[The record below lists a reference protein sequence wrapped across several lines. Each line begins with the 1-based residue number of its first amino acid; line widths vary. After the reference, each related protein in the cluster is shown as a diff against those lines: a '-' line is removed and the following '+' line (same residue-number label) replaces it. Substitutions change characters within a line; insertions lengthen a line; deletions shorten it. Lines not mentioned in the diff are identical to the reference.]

1 MWFFL
6 ILFVAIAALAIWMW
20 KRPDPVVRDQA
31 KAEQHDLWL
40 EQVDAQM
47 QHAARLLEATPP
59 NYERAYSLF
68 QDLAKQHELPQAYK
82 HMGLMHWRGQ
92 GREVNEEHALGYL
105 EKAFRLGSDD
115 AAYALGQF
123 FEQKQD
129 QEKVLYWYRHAV
141 ARGNL
146 EAQYRLA
153 ELDTGKTEQSEQ
165 QRFELLK
172 QNAGHG
178 HAQSQYQLSQY
189 YFDLPSPN
197 IQLGLEYLFLAA
209 EQQHVAANQK
219 LYECYERGRYVE
231 ANRKQALVY
240 LKRAIELGEQTDLR
254 IYQQAVLM
262 GDIDVDQRQRVH
274 HDLLKQGKE
283 LKQASAKALLGDAHF
298 HGWYLDKNETL
309 GYRFWVE
316 AAQDQ
321 DPHAL
326 RQLAALHAEQHEI
339 VGADSVDKAFVLY
352 SQAENIQPH
361 INSQMG
367 LALCYLKGIGVEKD
381 VAQAQALITQAVA
394 KHWQYAVKSE
404 ADLYMVIG
412 RFYQQVD
419 YPLATQDKAMTYFK
433 HAMDLGS
440 ADAAWHIYHSE
451 KQNSDGLI
459 PSETVQTALKA
470 SADLN
475 HVQAQR
481 LLAQA
486 YLKGDVVEQNMGLA
500 VHYFE
505 QAAAKND
512 AVALN
517 ALGEIYEKGLS
528 QDADLSLAV
537 TYYEKAAALLNADA
551 LNHLGRLYIKGEG
564 VMRDLQQAQ
573 VLLKKASAMQHVG
586 AQEQLANIQ
595 AYFAMQES
603 KF

>member
-6 ILFVAIAALAIWMW
+6 ILLLAIAALAIWMW

-31 KAEQHDLWL
+31 RAEQHDLWL

-47 QHAARLLEATPP
+47 QHATRLLEATPP

-68 QDLAKQHELPQAYK
+68 HDLAKQHELPQAYK
-82 HMGLMHWRGQ
+82 HMGLMYWHGQ
-92 GREVNEEHALGYL
+92 GREVNAEHALGYL

-115 AAYALGQF
+115 AAYALGQI
-123 FEQKQD
+123 FEQKPD
-129 QEKVLYWYRHAV
+129 LEKALYWYRHAV

-146 EAQYRLA
+146 DAQYRLA

-172 QNAGHG
+172 QNAEQG
-178 HAQSQYQLSQY
+178 HAQSQYQLSQHY
-189 YFDLPSPN
+189 LELPTPN
-197 IQLGLEYLFLAA
+197 IPLGLEYLFLAA

-219 LYECYERGRYVE
+219 LYACYESGRYVE
-231 ANRKQALVY
+231 ANRTQALFY

-254 IYQQAVLM
+254 VYQQAVLM

-309 GYRFWVE
+309 GYRFWIE

-326 RQLAALHAEQHEI
+326 RQLAALHAEQHET
-339 VGADSVDKAFVLY
+339 VGADSAAKAFALY
-352 SQAENIQPH
+352 SQAENIQAH
-361 INSQMG
+361 VNSQMG
-367 LALCYLKGIGVEKD
+367 LALCYLKGTGVEKD
-381 VAQAQALITQAVA
+381 VAQAQALLTQAAA
-394 KHWQYAVKSE
+394 KHWQYSVQSE
-404 ADLYMVIG
+404 ADLYNVIG

-419 YPLATQDKAMTYFK
+419 YPLASKDKAMTYFK
-433 HAMDLGS
+433 HAMELGN
-440 ADAAWHIYHSE
+440 ADAAWQLYQYEQQKTDSAELSE
-451 KQNSDGLI
+451 AALA
-459 PSETVQTALKA
+459 ALK
-470 SADLN
+470 SAAELN

-481 LLAQA
+481 ILAQA
-486 YLKGDVVEQNMGLA
+486 YLKGDFIAQDLDLA
-500 VHYFE
+500 MHYFD
-505 QAAAKND
+505 QAAQQND
-512 AVALN
+512 AVAMN
-517 ALGEIYEKGLS
+517 AIGEIYEQGVLGEP
-528 QDADLSLAV
+528 DLHLAV
-537 TYYEKAAALLNADA
+537 TYYEKAAALLNANA

-564 VMRDLQQAQ
+564 VERNLQQAQ
-573 VLLKKASAMQHVG
+573 VLLKKASLMHHAG

-595 AYFAMQES
+595 AYFAIQES